1 MTIDVIKVTGKLQI
15 LVIDKDGNLK
25 QELNVPNLVVN
36 TGKTF
41 IVSRMNTSPPT
52 AMSHMALGSNDIQ
65 TAPEMTTL
73 ASEVL
78 SNGDTGSKI
87 RSSFDS
93 VVVDPNFNSITYSAT
108 FPSGY
113 PSVDYVI
120 REAGI
125 FNSASNGTMLA
136 RTAFPPVSKSASD
149 AIVINW
155 KIIIN

>member
-1 MTIDVIKVTGKLQI
+1 MAFDVIKASGKLQI
-15 LVIDKDGNLK
+15 LVIDKDGNIK

-41 IVSRMNTSPPT
+41 IVGRMNTSPPT
-52 AMSHMALGSNDIQ
+52 AMSHMALGSNDI
-65 TAPEMTTL
+65 TTTNEMTTL

-78 SNGDTGSKI
+78 SNGDTGTKI
-87 RSSFDS
+87 RSAFDS

-108 FPSGY
+108 FPAGN

-120 REAGI
+120 KEAAI
-125 FNSASNGTMLA
+125 FNSVSTGTMLA
-136 RTAFPPVSKSASD
+136 RTTFPTVSKGLSD

-155 KIIIN
+155 TIIIN